1 MPDNYPTGDW
11 REIVR
16 KRLRACALPP
26 AQREP
31 IISELAAHLE
41 ETYEAARSQGLTET
55 EAVQLALQEAGDWNV
70 LSKNIYRAAKEQPMN
85 HRAKSLWLPS
95 LASFAAASL
104 FLLVLTQ
111 ISMQPQFLVRLN
123 SGLGRSFYIE
133 WLCAQL
139 LFGALGAFLSRRAG
153 GTRAARVVAATFP
166 AIVLF
171 GLWALWIPVSAFL
184 EHNVFVLRHPLYY
197 ALGFFVWVVPPGI
210 ALLLGATPFL
220 RQPNPSEPSKA

>member
-1 MPDNYPTGDW
+1 MPDKQTIHDW
-11 REIVR
+11 REKVR
-16 KRLRACALPP
+16 KRLETRGLPP
-26 AQREP
+26 AQREQ
-31 IISELAAHLE
+31 IISELATHLE

-55 EAVQLALQEAGDWNV
+55 EAVKFPLQEAGDWNV

-153 GTRAARVVAATFP
+153 GTRTARIVAGTFP

-171 GLWALWIPVSAFL
+171 GLWAFWIPASALL
-184 EHNVFVLRHPLYY
+184 EHNAFVLRHPLYY
-197 ALGFFVWVVPPGI
+197 ALGIFVWVVPPGI
-210 ALLLGATPFL
+210 ALLLGTAPFL
-220 RQPNPSEPSKA
+220 RQPNRSAPSKA